1 MRVGVAGG
9 ITVTAPTDLQ
19 TELAAAWADLEK
31 AQQRFKE
38 LRRQTPP
45 ETVQNYE
52 LRGTDG
58 VVRLSELFGAKS
70 DLILIHNMGAGC
82 PYCTMWA
89 DGFNGVL
96 DHLED
101 RSALVVV
108 SPDSTETQ
116 QQLRSKR
123 GWRFRMYSAADSS
136 LFKDMGFKSD
146 DENYGSHAMP
156 GVSVF
161 HKSSDGSIVRVSW
174 DFLGPGDSYCSVWHL
189 FDLLRDGAGNW
200 EPQFE
205 YSP

>member
-1 MRVGVAGG
+1 M
-9 ITVTAPTDLQ
+9 
-19 TELAAAWADLEK
+19 AAAWADLEK
-31 AQQRFKE
+31 AQQRLKDM
-38 LRRQTPP
+38 RRRVPSEP
-45 ETVQNYE
+45 VQDYE
-52 LRGTDG
+52 LRGPDG
-58 VVRLSELFGAKS
+58 VIRLSETFGDKS
-70 DLILIHNMGAGC
+70 DLILIHNMGSGC

-96 DHLED
+96 HHLED
-101 RSALVVV
+101 RSAFVVA

-116 QQLRSKR
+116 QQLRQKR

-136 LFKDMGFKSD
+136 LFKDMGFESD

-161 HKSSDGSIVRVSW
+161 HKSSDGSILRVSW
-174 DFLGPGDSYCSVWHL
+174 DYLGPGDSYCSVWHL
-189 FDLLRDGAGNW
+189 FDLLRDGAGDW